1 MPLYLQQFKEHYL
14 EDFASSRFNR
24 DLDKFIQ
31 RLNVQGFD
39 AALMVRLFY
48 ADLYMMCSHYDY
60 PHDVTISAWFKRT
73 LKYFGIDLDKGIKSD
88 DALAS
93 PQSSD
98 KE

>member
-1 MPLYLQQFKEHYL
+1 MPLYLQQFREHYL
-14 EDFASSRFNR
+14 EDFASSRLNR

-39 AALMVRLFY
+39 AALMARLFY

-73 LKYFGIDLDKGIKSD
+73 LKHFGIDLDKGIKSD

>member
-14 EDFASSRFNR
+14 DDFASSRLNR
-24 DLDKFIQ
+24 NLDKFIQ

-39 AALMVRLFY
+39 AVLMARLFY
-48 ADLYMMCSHYDY
+48 ADLYMMCDYYDHPY
-60 PHDVTISAWFKRT
+60 DVTISAWFKRT
-73 LKYFGIDLDKGIKSD
+73 LKYFGIDLDKGISSD

-93 PQSSD
+93 PQPSY